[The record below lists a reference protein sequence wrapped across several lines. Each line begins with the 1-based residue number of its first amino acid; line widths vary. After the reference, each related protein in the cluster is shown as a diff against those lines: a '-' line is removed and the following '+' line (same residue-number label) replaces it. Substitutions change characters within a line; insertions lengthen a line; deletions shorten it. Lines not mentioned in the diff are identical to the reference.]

1 MLSRNTKKQKIVNL
15 ILLAALIIV
24 AFLYT
29 LPVIAM
35 VGTAFKSDAEVLSTN
50 SLFPIAPTLDSF
62 ATVLQTNFVSSA
74 FNSMKVGVLVT
85 LGCTLLACCTG
96 YALSRFKGRFFSGY
110 GMGLMVL
117 QMFPMML
124 MLIPLFIIFSNLGI
138 MGSHLTLVLSY
149 ICLNLPFCVWLM
161 KGFFDTIPYELEESA
176 YIDGCG
182 KLRCLVQIIVP
193 IVLPGLATVA
203 IFAFLN
209 SWNEYLF
216 ANTFVKGND
225 MVTLTVSL
233 QQFVAKNRISW
244 GQMMAASTLGIIP
257 SMCFLLLAQK
267 YLVQGMTAGS
277 VKG

>member
-1 MLSRNTKKQKIVNL
+1 MLSRNTKKQKIVNI
-15 ILLAALIIV
+15 ILFVVLVVV

-29 LPVIAM
+29 LPIIAM

-50 SLFPIAPTLDSF
+50 TLFPRQPTLDSF
-62 ATVLQTNFVSSA
+62 RAVLGTNFLGSA
-74 FNSMKVGVLVT
+74 WNSMKVGLLVT
-85 LGCTLLACCTG
+85 LGCTVLAGCTG
-96 YALSRFKGRFFSGY
+96 YALSRYRGRFFSGY

-138 MGSHLTLVLSY
+138 MNSHLTLVLSY

-161 KGFFDTIPYELEESA
+161 KGFFDTIPRELEESA

-182 KLRCLVQIIVP
+182 KLRTLVQVILPV
-193 IVLPGLATVA
+193 VLPGLATVA

-209 SWNEYLF
+209 AWNEYLF
-216 ANTFVKGND
+216 ANTFVKGAD
-225 MVTLTVSL
+225 MATLTVSL

-244 GQMMAASTLGIIP
+244 GQMMAASTLGILP
-257 SMCFLLLAQK
+257 SMGFLLLAQK